1 MRKFGTVIAVKE
13 WQEQRNA
20 FDKKKKTILRFF
32 KVVNG
37 TMSEK
42 VGECKTSLKHV
53 HFILM

>member
-1 MRKFGTVIAVKE
+1 MLLI
-13 WQEQRNA
+13 
-20 FDKKKKTILRFF
+20 KKKKTILRFF